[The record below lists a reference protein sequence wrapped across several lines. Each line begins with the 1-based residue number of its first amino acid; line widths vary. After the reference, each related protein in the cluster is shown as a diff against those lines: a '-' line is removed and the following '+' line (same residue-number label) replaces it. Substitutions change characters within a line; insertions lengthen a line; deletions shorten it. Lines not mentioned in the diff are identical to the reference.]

1 MGKLTFLQ
9 WHKHGIKGDKPFKRG
24 AVGTGLVRA
33 FGVTFAVLV
42 MMGFVVA
49 ITQQSVYNFSL
60 LTLFTVLVAAVIGG
74 GSAGAA
80 AGIRGWQHGGATGLI
95 FGMFFVV
102 VGFFTGIPIFDPV
115 LITSAMTILGSI
127 GGIIG
132 VNLPSARKRVV
143 KRRYLVR

>member
-1 MGKLTFLQ
+1 MGKFTFVQ
-9 WHKHGIKGDKPFKRG
+9 WHKHGLKGDKPFKRG

-33 FGVTFAVLV
+33 FGVTFAVVV

-49 ITQQSVYNFSL
+49 VTRQAVYNFSW
-60 LTLFTVLVAAVIGG
+60 LTLFTVFAAATIGG

-95 FGMFFVV
+95 YGMFFVV
-102 VGFFTGIPIFDPV
+102 VGFFTGIPIFDPI
-115 LITSAMTILGSI
+115 LSATAMTVLGCI

-132 VNLPSARKRVV
+132 VNIPSARKAVL
-143 KRRYLVR
+143 KRRYLGR